1 MAKRPAVQWDW
12 VQEKWESGRF
22 SNPDIGR
29 MHAEQFGGNIG
40 EDAIRKRAQRHAWSR
55 DESQVVAKQARERVV
70 REMSGNVRLNVRP
83 DIEANI
89 RAEIDSAVDVAADYT
104 RRHLDDADK
113 IRAGATLIEMHAVA
127 QLQLNERG
135 EPALV
140 HEPGELKDLA
150 TVMGKA
156 AELRVRAIAAE
167 RDALGMDSAD
177 AGPSQ
182 VVVRFEEFGNRSTG
196 LASSA
201 SDDRSELE

>member
-1 MAKRPAVQWDW
+1 MAQRLAVQWDW

-29 MHAEQFGGNIG
+29 MHAEQFGVIVK
-40 EDAIRKRAQRHAWSR
+40 EAAIRMRAQRHAWSR
-55 DESQVVAKQARERVV
+55 DESQLIAKQARERVV
-70 REMSGNVRLNVRP
+70 REMCANVRTNTTAN
-83 DIEANI
+83 IEANI
-89 RAEIDSAVDVAADYT
+89 RAELDSAVDVAADYT

-127 QLQLNERG
+127 QLQLNEKG

-167 RDALGMDSAD
+167 RDALGMDAAD
-177 AGPSQ
+177 TGSSQ
-182 VVVRFEEFGNRSTG
+182 VVVRFEEFGNRSPG

-201 SDDRSELE
+201 SEDRSELE